1 MEANHAEAAPPA
13 APPKPA
19 KAKGNP
25 LTDLIDSEKEYVDRL
40 AGVIR
45 VRSSYTLAVQ
55 CCRRSGGLTTTAFT
69 RSRNSSNRKS
79 QRHGPAPT
87 SRRQSLT
94 PCLEPS
100 KPCIVQIEDLSRCE
114 YMPLPGQGPEIA
126 DLAASTSPSTPFTL
140 LSRN

>member
-1 MEANHAEAAPPA
+1 MEANHAEAAAPA

-55 CCRRSGGLTTTAFT
+55 GGRRSGGLTTTFT

-79 QRHGPAPT
+79 QQHGLAAT
-87 SRRQSLT
+87 SRRQSST

-100 KPCIVQIEDLSRCE
+100 KPYIVQIEDLSRCE
-114 YMPLPGQGPEIA
+114 YMPLPGQVAEIA